1 MRSPY
6 TGAARDYAG
15 RVTGTVTIGD
25 VRDAARRLE
34 GAVVRTPAPVSA
46 TLGEVL
52 GCTVVV
58 KFESL
63 QFTASFKERGAR
75 TMLERLTPAQ
85 RAKGVVAVS
94 AGNHAQAVAR
104 HARLLG
110 IEATIVMPAPT
121 PFVKVSRTRLLG
133 ATVEL
138 HGETLA
144 EAMARGELL
153 VAEGGMTFVHPF
165 DHPDVIAGA
174 GTVALELL
182 ADHPDLDVLLVPV
195 GGGGLLA
202 GMSVAARALAPHVEL
217 VGVQTEAYPS
227 MLRAL
232 AGDPA
237 PVPGGPTLAEGIAV
251 ATAGRLPARL
261 LADAGARIVT
271 VGERALEEGIN
282 LLLEIEKV
290 VAEGAGAAGI
300 AALIDH
306 PDAFRGRRVGVVITG
321 GNVDPRTLASVIMR
335 GLVRTGRLNRWRV
348 LVDDRPGTLAR
359 LTAAVGDAGGNII
372 EVLHQRLLASVPVRS
387 TEVELAVETMGPEHG
402 ERVLA
407 ALRASGYRVD
417 VVPLDAVP

>member
-1 MRSPY
+1 M
-6 TGAARDYAG
+6 
-15 RVTGTVTIGD
+15 TGTVTLGD
-25 VRDAARRLE
+25 VRDAARLLE
-34 GAVVRTPAPVSA
+34 GAIVRTPATISA

-58 KFESL
+58 KFENL

-75 TMLERLTPAQ
+75 NMLERLTPAE
-85 RAKGVVAVS
+85 RSAGVVAVS

-110 IEATIVMPAPT
+110 IPATIVMPEPT

-138 HGETLA
+138 HGETLV
-144 EAMARGELL
+144 EAMTRGEQL
-153 VAEGGMTFVHPF
+153 VGEQGRTFVHPF
-165 DHPDVIAGA
+165 DDPHVVAGA
-174 GTVALELL
+174 GTAALELL

-202 GMSVAARALAPHVEL
+202 GMSVVARELCPHVEL

-232 AGDPA
+232 AGDTT
-237 PVPGGPTLAEGIAV
+237 PVDGGATLAEGIAV
-251 ATAGRLPARL
+251 K
-261 LADAGARIVT
+261 T
-271 VGERALEEGIN
+271 VGAQTLPVVKALVSDIVLVGEDLIERAVNACATLQHT
-282 LLLEIEKV
+282 L
-290 VAEGAGAAGI
+290 AEGAGAASV

-306 PDAFRGRRVGVVITG
+306 PDQFRGRHVGVVVTG

-348 LVDDRPGTLAR
+348 LVDDRPGALAK
-359 LTAAVGDAGGNII
+359 LTAVVGAVGGNII
-372 EVLHQRLLASVPVRS
+372 EVGHQRLLASVPVRF
-387 TEVELAVETMGPEHG
+387 TEVELAVETMDPEHG

-407 ALRASGYRVD
+407 AMREAGYRVG
-417 VVPLDAVP
+417 VVPLDAAL

>member
-1 MRSPY
+1 M
-6 TGAARDYAG
+6 TE
-15 RVTGTVTIGD
+15 TVTLGD
-25 VRDAARRLE
+25 IRDAARRLE
-34 GAVVRTPAPVSA
+34 GAIVRTPAAISA

-52 GCTVVV
+52 GCTAVV
-58 KFESL
+58 KFENL

-75 TMLERLTPAQ
+75 NMLDRLTPAE
-85 RAKGVVAVS
+85 RSAGVVAVS

-110 IEATIVMPAPT
+110 IKATIVMPEPT

-138 HGETLA
+138 YGETLG
-144 EAMARGELL
+144 EAMTRGEQL
-153 VAEGGMTFVHPF
+153 VGEHGRTFVHPF
-165 DHPDVIAGA
+165 DDPHVVAGA

-202 GMSVAARALAPHVEL
+202 GMSVVARDLYPQVEL
-217 VGVQTEAYPS
+217 VGVQTEAYQS

-232 AGDPA
+232 AGDPT
-237 PVPGGPTLAEGIAV
+237 PVNGGSTLAEGIAV
-251 ATAGRLPARL
+251 GQAGRLAARL

-271 VGERALEEGIN
+271 VSERAIEEGIN

-290 VAEGAGAAGI
+290 VAEGAGAAGV

-306 PDAFRGRRVGVVITG
+306 PEQFRGRHVGVVLTG

-348 LVDDRPGTLAR
+348 LVDDRPGALAK
-359 LTAAVGDAGGNII
+359 LTAVVGAVGGNII
-372 EVLHQRLLASVPVRS
+372 EVLHQRLFASVPVRF
-387 TEVELAVETMGPEHG
+387 TEVELAVETMDPEHG

-407 ALRASGYRVD
+407 ALRETGYRVG
-417 VVPLDAVP
+417 VVPLDAAP

>member
-1 MRSPY
+1 M
-6 TGAARDYAG
+6 
-15 RVTGTVTIGD
+15 TGTVTLGD
-25 VRDAARRLE
+25 VRDAARRLD
-34 GAVVRTPAPVSA
+34 GAIVRTPSAVSA

-58 KFESL
+58 KFENV

-75 TMLERLTPAQ
+75 NMLERLTPAQ
-85 RAKGVVAVS
+85 RSAGVVAVS

-110 IEATIVMPAPT
+110 IAATIVMPEPT
-121 PFVKVSRTRLLG
+121 PFVKVARTRLLG

-138 HGETLA
+138 CGDTLG
-144 EAMARGELL
+144 EAMARGEQL
-153 VAEGGMTFVHPF
+153 VAEGGRTLVHPY
-165 DHPDVIAGA
+165 DDPHVVAGA

-202 GMSVAARALAPHVEL
+202 GMSVVARDLCPGVEI
-217 VGVQTEAYPS
+217 VGVETEAYPS

-232 AGDPA
+232 AGRPT
-237 PVPGGPTLAEGIAV
+237 PVDGGPTLAEGIAV
-251 ATAGRLPARL
+251 AQAGRLAARL

-271 VGERALEEGIN
+271 VSERAIEEGIN

-290 VAEGAGAAGI
+290 VAEGAGAAGV

-306 PDAFRGRRVGVVITG
+306 PEQFRGRTVGVVLTG

-348 LVDDRPGTLAR
+348 LVDDRPGALAK
-359 LTAAVGDAGGNII
+359 LTAVVGDVGGNII
-372 EVLHQRLLASVPVRS
+372 EVLHQRLLASVAVRF
-387 TEVELAVETMGPEHG
+387 TEVELAVETMDQAHG

-407 ALRASGYRVD
+407 ALRKTGYRVD
-417 VVPLDAVP
+417 VVPVDVVP